1 MTNGLTMLVVKS
13 LSRLKNRIF
22 AVLGH
27 NGWEGHCPGPKYK
40 IQNIVVIRVGEII

>member
-1 MTNGLTMLVVKS
+1 MLQFSNNTLGVVPEK
-13 LSRLKNRIF
+13 KNRIF

-40 IQNIVVIRVGEII
+40 IQNIVVTRVGEII